1 MAQWE
6 KLATATSSIE
16 SLLLL
21 NANCLTPNL
30 LVQPAPTFRKY
41 APESSLVEYF
51 FIPKQNAK
59 KTSQTR
65 CETDRLCATH
75 RPADV
80 IYTLSAPY

>member
-59 KTSQTR
+59 KQ
-65 CETDRLCATH
+65 
-75 RPADV
+75 V
-80 IYTLSAPY
+80 NTLRDGPTMRYAQAS

>member
-59 KTSQTR
+59 KISQHAAR
-65 CETDRLCATH
+65 RTDYALRTGQLM
-75 RPADV
+75 
-80 IYTLSAPY
+80 